1 MAKIIFNKAVV
12 LITRDG
18 RSLFGTVTT
27 EDDKV
32 YLFHNESSSDDIYFR
47 LEKDNSGKW
56 HFAGG
61 PDNEPPSEFI
71 EQIGRQIDKA

>member
-1 MAKIIFNKAVV
+1 MAKVIFKRAILTVE
-12 LITRDG
+12 DG

-32 YLFHNESSSDDIYFR
+32 YLFHNTSSGEDIYFR

-56 HFAGG
+56 QFAGG
-61 PDNEPPSEFI
+61 PAQEPPAQFI
-71 EQIGRQIDKA
+71 KQIGRQIDEV